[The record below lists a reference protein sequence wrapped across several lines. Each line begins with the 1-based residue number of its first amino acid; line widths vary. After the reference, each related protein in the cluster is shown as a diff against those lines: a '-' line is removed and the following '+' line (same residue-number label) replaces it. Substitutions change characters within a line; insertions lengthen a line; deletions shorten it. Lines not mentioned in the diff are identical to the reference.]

1 MIDGTWLVLRAADL
15 MLALQAAGIAIF
27 AAAYGSRLSSARV
40 AVAAA
45 GVRCALAA
53 LGVLV
58 AEVLFEPSHLA
69 GDWEA
74 DLTATRLALASPAG
88 AALLSRV
95 AGAACIAC
103 GLHASGAPR
112 RSLALAGAVA
122 IVGSFALTGHTAVHE
137 RRLWLAP
144 LLILHVSI
152 VAFWFGSLWP
162 LRLVLRL
169 EPPATA
175 AAVLTR
181 FSVAAVWLVPLI
193 AVAGAGM
200 ALLLLPDV
208 AALRQPYGLALL
220 TKASLFALLMAL
232 AAMNRLQLVPAL
244 AGTRAPEPL
253 RRSIALEYVLICIV
267 LAVTALM
274 TGRYSPEG

>member
-1 MIDGTWLVLRAADL
+1 M
-15 MLALQAAGIAIF
+15 
-27 AAAYGSRLSSARV
+27 
-40 AVAAA
+40 
-45 GVRCALAA
+45 
-53 LGVLV
+53 
-58 AEVLFEPSHLA
+58 
-69 GDWEA
+69 
-74 DLTATRLALASPAG
+74 
-88 AALLSRV
+88 
-95 AGAACIAC
+95 
-103 GLHASGAPR
+103 
-112 RSLALAGAVA
+112 
-122 IVGSFALTGHTAVHE
+122 GSFVLTGHTAVHQ
-137 RRLWLAP
+137 RRLLAP

-152 VAFWFGSLWP
+152 VAFWFGSLGP

-232 AAMNRLQLVPAL
+232 AAMNRLRLVPAL
-244 AGTRAPEPL
+244 AGAAGASRCVA
-253 RRSIALEYVLICIV
+253 RSPSSTSSSA
-267 LAVTALM
+267 
-274 TGRYSPEG
+274 